1 MWPLKRKKPKTTAQD
16 KPEAAVT
23 PAPRVSRKA
32 EAVKVL
38 NVLDAPELG
47 LEDDK
52 SAGGF
57 DPYDTGV
64 FDRSKIW
71 EKWQNQD

>member
-1 MWPLKRKKPKTTAQD
+1 MWQLKRKKPKPTAQE
-16 KPEAAVT
+16 KTAAALKAV
-23 PAPRVSRKA
+23 PRVSRKA

-47 LEDDK
+47 LEAEK
-52 SAGGF
+52 STAGF

-71 EKWQNQD
+71 ENWQNQD

>member
-1 MWPLKRKKPKTTAQD
+1 MWPLKRKKPKPVAQERTA
-16 KPEAAVT
+16 AAVK
-23 PAPRVSRKA
+23 AVPRASRKA

-52 SAGGF
+52 SAAGF

-71 EKWQNQD
+71 ENWQNQD